1 MTNERKKIA
10 VRLAVA
16 TWTWVGSTALTSFEP
31 RFIWSEDNYILSALS
46 LILNVMLG
54 LWMVLSLRRLF
65 LNFDEL
71 ELKIH
76 LDSLAITLGLSVV
89 FGMGF
94 NISEQIGL
102 LPFKADINALIMFM
116 SLCYWFSLM
125 INRRKYL

>member
-1 MTNERKKIA
+1 MTNERKKITL
-10 VRLAVA
+10 RLAVA
-16 TWTWVGSTALTSFEP
+16 TWTWVGSTALTSFGP
-31 RFIWSEDNYILSALS
+31 RFIWSLDNYNLSAFS
-46 LILNVMLG
+46 LLLNVILG

-102 LPFKADINALIMFM
+102 LPFKADISALIMFM

-125 INRRKYL
+125 INRRRYL

>member
-1 MTNERKKIA
+1 MTNERKKITIK
-10 VRLAVA
+10 LAVA
-16 TWTWVGSTALTSFEP
+16 TWTWVGSTALTSFGP
-31 RFIWSEDNYILSALS
+31 RFIWSEDNYNLSALS
-46 LILNVMLG
+46 LLLNVILG
-54 LWMVLSLRRLF
+54 IWMVLSLRRLF

-89 FGMGF
+89 FGMSF

-102 LPFKADINALIMFM
+102 LPFKADISALIMFM

-125 INRRKYL
+125 INRRRYL

>member
-1 MTNERKKIA
+1 MTHERKKIT
-10 VRLAVA
+10 VKLAVA
-16 TWTWVGSTALTSFEP
+16 TWTWVGSTALTSFGP

-46 LILNVMLG
+46 LLLNVVLG

-102 LPFKADINALIMFM
+102 LPFKADISALIMFM

-125 INRRKYL
+125 INRRRYL

>member
-10 VRLAVA
+10 VRLAIA
-16 TWTWVGSTALTSFEP
+16 TWTWVGSTALTSFGP

-76 LDSLAITLGLSVV
+76 LDSLDIILGLSIF

-94 NISEQIGL
+94 NISEQIRL
-102 LPFKADINALIMFM
+102 LPFKADISALIMFM

>member
-16 TWTWVGSTALTSFEP
+16 TWTWVGSTALTSFGP

-76 LDSLAITLGLSVV
+76 LDSLDITLGLSVF

-102 LPFKADINALIMFM
+102 LPFKADISALIMFM
-116 SLCYWFSLM
+116 SLCYWFSLL